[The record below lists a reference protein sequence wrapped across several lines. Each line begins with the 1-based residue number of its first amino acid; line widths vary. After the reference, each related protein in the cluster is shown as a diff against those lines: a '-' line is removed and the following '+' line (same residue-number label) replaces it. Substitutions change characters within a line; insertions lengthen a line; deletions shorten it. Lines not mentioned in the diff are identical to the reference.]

1 MKQYLFLE
9 QVSNEKLKGNFKID
23 FKGQSREYKKSTKQ
37 FIFLFC
43 VSLLFVYLVLCA
55 QFESFKF
62 PLIIILSVPLT
73 LLTPL
78 MSIYLFNNSLN
89 IFSQIGLIILMG
101 IAAKNGILIVEFARQ
116 LKKSGK
122 KSYESLI
129 LACRRKV

>member
-1 MKQYLFLE
+1 MLVLKKGYSLGEAISFLE

-62 PLIIILSVPLT
+62 P
-73 LLTPL
+73 
-78 MSIYLFNNSLN
+78 FNHNFVS
-89 IFSQIGLIILMG
+89 S
-101 IAAKNGILIVEFARQ
+101 
-116 LKKSGK
+116 SDT
-122 KSYESLI
+122 
-129 LACRRKV
+129 